1 MADKI
6 VKSEYVSTRVPPAI
20 AASIQR
26 AALSRGMKVSAIAC
40 EILTNYIQSAKS
52 PDN

>member
-1 MADKI
+1 MSDKTI
-6 VKSEYVSTRVPPAI
+6 KSEYVSVRVPPAI
-20 AASIQR
+20 AASIR
-26 AALSRGMKVSAIAC
+26 AEAESKGLKVSSLSC